1 VTARTPDLRYCW
13 ELLPMRRFRH
23 LSLVLL
29 LVLSTRLVAVA
40 QPVRSETMHLIV
52 SASVNDGT
60 VVAGKRISLAFDIT
74 PKRGMHVYA
83 PGKHDYQVI
92 AISLDPRPWMKVQ
105 PTKYPASEIHH
116 FVELNEKVEVYSKP
130 FTLVQDLS
138 IPATAEV
145 RKQLSGLSSLT
156 VTGLLT
162 YQACDEKVCYAPAK
176 VPVKF
181 VLKVAPPVSPKPGG
195 HD

>member
-1 VTARTPDLRYCW
+1 MVVDRLSMRYV
-13 ELLPMRRFRH
+13 R
-23 LSLVLL
+23 SLAGATLL
-29 LVLSTRLVAVA
+29 LASGATLANA

-52 SASVNDGT
+52 AASVNDGT
-60 VVAGKRISLAFDIT
+60 VDAGKRISLTFDIT

-92 AISLDPRPWMKVQ
+92 GISLDPQSWMKIQ
-105 PTKYPASEIHH
+105 PIKYPASEIHD

-130 FTLVQDLS
+130 FTLVQDLT
-138 IPATAEV
+138 IPSTPEV
-145 RKQLSGLSSLT
+145 RKQLAGATSLT

-181 VLKVAPPVSPKPGG
+181 LLKVRPPVTVKPGVNR
-195 HD
+195 

>member
-1 VTARTPDLRYCW
+1 MQYLRSVVGVV
-13 ELLPMRRFRH
+13 LFLGAGG
-23 LSLVLL
+23 LS
-29 LVLSTRLVAVA
+29 AVA

-60 VVAGKRISLAFDIT
+60 VVPGKRISLSFDIT
-74 PKRGMHVYA
+74 PKRTMHVYA

-92 AISLDPRPWMKVQ
+92 GISLDPQPWMKARPV
-105 PTKYPASEIHH
+105 KYPPSEIHD
-116 FVELNEKVEVYSKP
+116 FPELNEKVEVYSKP
-130 FTLVQDLS
+130 FTLVQDLT
-138 IPATAEV
+138 IPSTLEV
-145 RKQLSGLSSLT
+145 RRQLAAATSLT

-181 VLKVAPPVSPKPGG
+181 VLKVKPPIAPRPGAKN
-195 HD
+195 